1 MGRKTNYLNSTTEN
15 YNYDAIYQLQ
25 QVTQAATTT
34 ESYTYDEVG
43 NRLSSQTVGSYNYN
57 SSNQLTSADGTTF
70 TYDNNGN
77 TLTKS
82 DTNGQTTYAW
92 DVENRLTSVTL
103 ANNGGVVSFKYDP
116 FGRRIQKSGPSGTT
130 IYVYDGAN
138 AIEELTSAGA
148 VSARYVQGSGIDEP
162 LARSASGISYYNA
175 DGLGSITSLD
185 DASGTPTATFV
196 YGAFGVLSTSS
207 GSTTNSYRYTAREY
221 DQDTGLYYYRARY
234 YDPSLGRFISED
246 PLAIAGIHGFSYVG
260 NQPTSFVDSS
270 GLLPQGP
277 ETMASDYPYDILEHT
292 LQRIRDFLPK
302 DSDCLR
308 FLCTSNGNV
317 MDTISV
323 ILNNHLIGAGWI
335 VPTVNADGSFT
346 VTNAQTP
353 GLAGGQ
359 MIAVNLWGSFFSTSY
374 QGRPLH
380 GEGGFRP
387 ASAGT
392 QGFIL
397 LHELAHVLS
406 DTTGSHIFENDAGS
420 QEAVNRNN
428 ESLLRNC
435 KKLINLLGGK
445 KK

>member
-1 MGRKTNYLNSTTEN
+1 MGRKTNYLNSTTES
-15 YNYDAIYQLQ
+15 YSYDAIYQLQ

-57 SSNQLTSADGTTF
+57 SSNQLTSADGTSF

-234 YDPSLGRFISED
+234 YDSSSGRMLSED
-246 PLAIAGIHGFSYVG
+246 PLSLQEGGSAYPYVE
-260 NQPTSFVDSS
+260 NSPINSVDPS
-270 GLLPQGP
+270 GLQ
-277 ETMASDYPYDILEHT
+277 H
-292 LQRIRDFLPK
+292 
-302 DSDCLR
+302 
-308 FLCTSNGNV
+308 
-317 MDTISV
+317 
-323 ILNNHLIGAGWI
+323 
-335 VPTVNADGSFT
+335 
-346 VTNAQTP
+346 TP
-353 GLAGGQ
+353 GGPWHPDPWVQYGCLGTDDCATLSWKISMFKKIIAAHLAWDAAHNTNYHSLTDIPQHMNGLNWCIQLHQAKCTNNCPKFAPVPPEADPVVETSKPRVNVKAVGVAVGGAATAYFIYRIVR
-359 MIAVNLWGSFFSTSY
+359 MLPSLAPPLWWTIPFNAVT
-374 QGRPLH
+374 P
-380 GEGGFRP
+380 
-387 ASAGT
+387 
-392 QGFIL
+392 
-397 LHELAHVLS
+397 
-406 DTTGSHIFENDAGS
+406 
-420 QEAVNRNN
+420 
-428 ESLLRNC
+428 
-435 KKLINLLGGK
+435 
-445 KK
+445 